1 MHIES
6 TEQFGRRCV
15 NWALENPNAFK
26 SLSTQVDYVAR
37 YGRSSLACASALIES
52 YRVKQIRVM
61 ATAQDPS

>member
-1 MHIES
+1 MM
-6 TEQFGRRCV
+6 
-15 NWALENPNAFK
+15 ALKNPNAFK